1 MGVRRFEI
9 FTKQPHSDAALRDG
23 IGEILGLASEQ
34 IQIAPQVLEGA
45 AAGIL
50 VEHLG
55 ADQYAHSVSVVIYD
69 ATAAP
74 NVRADLDIARPLA
87 QLLRDEVACTPAG
100 IPGTDPDDP
109 ANVGLWAVVDPEGVV
124 RLGRERNE
132 DDDLFELDIDP
143 TPLEL

>member
-9 FTKQPHSDAALRDG
+9 FTRQPHADAVLQGR
-23 IGEILGLASEQ
+23 IGEILGLAPERLQ
-34 IQIAPQVLEGA
+34 VAPQALEGA

-55 ADQYAHSVSVVIYD
+55 ADQFPHSVSVVIYD
-69 ATAAP
+69 AMAAP
-74 NVRADLDIARPLA
+74 AIVTDLDMARPLA
-87 QLLRDEVACTPAG
+87 QSLRDEVACTPAG
-100 IPGTDPDDP
+100 VPGIDPDDP
-109 ANVGLWAVVDPEGVV
+109 ANAGLWAVVDPEGVV

-143 TPLEL
+143 TPIEL